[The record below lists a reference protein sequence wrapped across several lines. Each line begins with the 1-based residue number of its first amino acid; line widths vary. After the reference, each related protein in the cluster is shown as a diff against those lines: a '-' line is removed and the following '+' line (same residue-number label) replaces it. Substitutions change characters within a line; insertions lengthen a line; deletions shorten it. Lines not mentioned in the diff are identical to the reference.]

1 MGAHVS
7 AMQHYLTFA
16 PESNNA
22 SATRSGDATPRQISE
37 RVAPLG
43 QSCGGPGAFGDA
55 GLFPGLFN
63 RVGAKAAKRRQ
74 IPPHPAPLEDAR
86 RSCSAERPR
95 SFRPQARGATR
106 RFGVFAASRH
116 CLRRAVF
123 LRPGF
128 GCDRSPGAF
137 KDAGLFRA
145 QSALPGTDE
154 KRRPQHATAVS
165 SAIPFPWCSAGG
177 TRHAEPSSPP
187 ASPGIRLFPSD
198 TPRTRP
204 CPSDARTS

>member
-1 MGAHVS
+1 MQRSVRSQKESHRSTRAAAGPEPSVTPDFFRGFATGRAQKPRRDGRFRLTPRRSKTRAALAAPNAPGASARRHGAQRAVS
-7 AMQHYLTFA
+7 AF
-16 PESNNA
+16 
-22 SATRSGDATPRQISE
+22 
-37 RVAPLG
+37 
-43 QSCGGPGAFGDA
+43 
-55 GLFPGLFN
+55 
-63 RVGAKAAKRRQ
+63 
-74 IPPHPAPLEDAR
+74 
-86 RSCSAERPR
+86 
-95 SFRPQARGATR
+95 
-106 RFGVFAASRH
+106 FAAIRH

-128 GCDRSPGAF
+128 GCGRSPGAF

-145 QSALPGTDE
+145 QSTLPGTDE

>member
-1 MGAHVS
+1 MQRSVRSQKESHRSTRAAAGPETFRRRRTFSGPLQQGGRKSREETADS
-7 AMQHYLTFA
+7 A
-16 PESNNA
+16 S
-22 SATRSGDATPRQISE
+22 PRAA
-37 RVAPLG
+37 RRRAPLL
-43 QSCGGPGAFGDA
+43 QRRTPPELPPA
-55 GLFPGLFN
+55 GTGRNAPFRRFRRVPSLFP
-63 RVGAKAAKRRQ
+63 
-74 IPPHPAPLEDAR
+74 
-86 RSCSAERPR
+86 
-95 SFRPQARGATR
+95 
-106 RFGVFAASRH
+106 
-116 CLRRAVF
+116 AVF

-128 GCDRSPGAF
+128 GCGRSPGAF

>member
-37 RVAPLG
+37 RVAPLD

-55 GLFPGLFN
+55 GLFRGFSTGRAQKPQRDGRFRLTPRRSKTRAALAAPNAPG
-63 RVGAKAAKRRQ
+63 AS
-74 IPPHPAPLEDAR
+74 AR
-86 RSCSAERPR
+86 RHGAQRAVSAFFAA
-95 SFRPQARGATR
+95 FRP
-106 RFGVFAASRH
+106 
-116 CLRRAVF
+116 CCRRAVF

-128 GCDRSPGAF
+128 GCGRSPGAF